1 MSKTRKALVWTGVA
15 LATGVPLV
23 AAAFSPQLAWRDPVY
38 ILAGLAGVVAMA
50 LLLVQPLLIGG
61 YLPDVSGPRAR
72 RIHRV
77 TGMILVGAVV
87 VHVGAL
93 WITSPPDVVDA
104 LLFASPTQFSVWGV
118 IAMWAVLA
126 SAAIASQRK
135 RLSPRTWRTVHV
147 GLAAITATGTVI
159 HALLIDGTMEQ
170 LSKIAL
176 AVLVALACG
185 KVIWATVQRTRRRKV

>member
-23 AAAFSPQLAWRDPVY
+23 AVAFSPQLAWRDPVY
-38 ILAGLAGVVAMA
+38 ILASLAGVVAMA

-61 YLPDVSGPRAR
+61 YLPDVSGPHAR

-77 TGMILVGAVV
+77 TGIVLVGAVV

-118 IAMWAVLA
+118 IAMWAVLG
-126 SAAIASQRK
+126 SAAIASLRK
-135 RLSPRTWRTVHV
+135 RLSLRTWRTLHI
-147 GLAAITATGTVI
+147 GLVAITATGTVI

-185 KVIWATVQRTRRRKV
+185 KVIWATVQRTRQRKV